1 MAILVL
7 TSAETGAMIATT
19 SEQKSY
25 DEDGFYRMFFREP
38 AVGVSPA
45 DRGKVHPITSELKPL
60 KPHSR

>member
-7 TSAETGAMIATT
+7 TSAETGSMIATT

-38 AVGVSPA
+38 AVGVSRS
-45 DRGKVHPITSELKPL
+45 DGRCGSG
-60 KPHSR
+60 SRVGFANGNK